1 MGIMWL
7 VVIATGVCVY
17 FDAKSLG
24 MGRLQPGETRG
35 FLDMSPIG
43 WGLACLLLWIFALPL
58 YLIHRSQFVSK
69 KSTPSDRA
77 SDVNALEKLAQLKD
91 RGVLTEEEFQRK
103 KKEIL
108 GL

>member
-1 MGIMWL
+1 MGVMWL
-7 VVIATGVCVY
+7 VIIAIGVCVY

-24 MGRLQPGETRG
+24 MGRLQPGENRG

-43 WGLACLLLWIFALPL
+43 WGLACVLLGIFALPL

-69 KSTPSDRA
+69 KSTPLDRV
-77 SDVNALEKLAQLKD
+77 SDVDALERLAQLKE
-91 RGVLTEEEFQRK
+91 RGILTEGKFQKK